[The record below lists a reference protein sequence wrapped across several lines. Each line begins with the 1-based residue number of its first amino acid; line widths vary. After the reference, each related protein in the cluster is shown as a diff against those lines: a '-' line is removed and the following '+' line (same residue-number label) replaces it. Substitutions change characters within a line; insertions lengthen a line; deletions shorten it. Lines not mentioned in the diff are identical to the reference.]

1 MKHIDRRTVLK
12 TSGATLAAATAGCI
26 GGGDGGDAEIQSPM
40 DVTEE
45 DFENPRGVE
54 DTFNNWNWFDGFA
67 EYSQEQLPQD
77 FEGLE
82 TVNVSGYAAPSEWF
96 SQLQSGNYDIDNIG
110 GTANFT
116 ARSVENDLL
125 APIPLDR
132 MPNVQEYVPDQY
144 LDVVDDFFTD
154 EDGNRYA
161 LPQSRG
167 VNPALAYNTNEFDEA
182 PSSWDVLWNEEYADR
197 MIIQDR
203 PRTAVQIGAR
213 YTGQDWTDPDDFEEI
228 KEALI
233 QQKDLVS
240 TYWAEY
246 SSGMQQYVNESA
258 LVGTMTMG
266 RLYDARFNNDGN
278 VDWTVPEEGTTFFSD
293 TFIIPADAPHP
304 AISTYYTNWAAHPEN
319 AFKLFETMGYLP
331 AVDVDLE
338 EQGVSQERAEFVDW
352 QARGGDR
359 LDFSG
364 PLDDDVREQYSE
376 LWTEVKAA

>member
-1 MKHIDRRTVLK
+1 MKQIDRRTVLK

-161 LPQSRG
+161 LPQARG
-167 VNPALAYNTNEFDEA
+167 VNPALGYNTEVFDEA

-197 MIIQDR
+197 IIIQDR
-203 PRTAVQIGAR
+203 PNVAVQIGAR

-240 TYWAEY
+240 TYWVEH

-258 LVGTMTMG
+258 VVGTMTMG
-266 RLYDARFNNDGN
+266 RLYDARFNSDAN
-278 VDWTVPEEGTTFFSD
+278 VDWTVPDEGSTFFAD
-293 TFIIPADAPHP
+293 QFIIPADAPHP
-304 AISTYYTNWAAHPEN
+304 AISTYYTNWAAHPDN
-319 AFKLFETMGYLP
+319 AFQLFERMGYLP

-338 EQGVSQERAEFVDW
+338 EQGVDAERSEFVDW

-359 LDFSG
+359 LDFRA
-364 PLDDDVREQYSE
+364 PLEDDVREQYDQV
-376 LWTEVKAA
+376 WTEVKAS

>member
-1 MKHIDRRTVLK
+1 MKQIDRRTVLK
-12 TSGATLAAATAGCI
+12 TSGAALAAATAGCI
-26 GGGDGGDAEIQSPM
+26 GGGDGGDGGIESPM
-40 DVTEE
+40 DLTEE
-45 DFENPRGVE
+45 DFNDPSGVE
-54 DTFNNWNWFDGFA
+54 DTFNNWNWYDGFA
-67 EYSQEQLPQD
+67 AYAQEQLPQD

-125 APIPLDR
+125 SPIPLDE
-132 MPNVQEYVPDQY
+132 MPNVQEYVPQQY

-154 EDGNRYA
+154 EDGNQYA

-203 PRTAVQIGAR
+203 PNVAVQIGAR

-240 TYWAEY
+240 TYWVEY

-258 LVGTMTMG
+258 VVGTMTMG
-266 RLYDARFNNDGN
+266 RLYDARFNSDAPI
-278 VDWTVPEEGTTFFSD
+278 DWTVPEEGSTFFAD
-293 TFIIPADAPHP
+293 QFIIPAEAPHP
-304 AISTYYTNWAAHPEN
+304 AISTYYTNWAAHPDN
-319 AFKLFETMGYLP
+319 AFQLFDTMGYLP
-331 AVDVDLE
+331 AVDVDLQE
-338 EQGVSQERAEFVDW
+338 RGVGSERAEFVDW

-359 LDFSG
+359 LDFLG
-364 PLDDDVREQYSE
+364 PLDDDVRERYSE

>member
-1 MKHIDRRTVLK
+1 MKQIDRRTVLK

-54 DTFNNWNWFDGFA
+54 DTFNNWNWYDGFA

-144 LDVVDDFFTD
+144 LGVVDEHFTD

-161 LPQSRG
+161 LPQARG
-167 VNPALAYNTNEFDEA
+167 VNPALGYNTEVFDEA

-197 MIIQDR
+197 ITLQDR
-203 PRTAVQIGAR
+203 PIVAVQIGAR

-240 TYWAEY
+240 TYWVEH

-258 LVGTMTMG
+258 VVGTMTMG
-266 RLYDARFNNDGN
+266 RLYDARFNNDAN
-278 VDWTVPEEGTTFFSD
+278 IDWTVPDEGSTFFAD
-293 TFIIPADAPHP
+293 QFIIPADAPHP
-304 AISTYYTNWAAHPEN
+304 AISTYYTNWAAHPDN
-319 AFKLFETMGYLP
+319 AFQLFERMGYLP

-338 EQGVSQERAEFVDW
+338 EQGVDAERSEFVDW

-359 LDFSG
+359 LDFLG
-364 PLDDDVREQYSE
+364 PLDDGVREQYDQV
-376 LWTEVKAA
+376 WTEVKAA